1 MKDVTTEG
9 QLLPIVAYG
18 NPVLRKKAV
27 EISPDYPNLQQIIQN
42 MFATMYA
49 SQGVGLAAPQVDL
62 SIRLFV
68 VDAKPFAEEDPQ
80 LENFKQVFINPSI
93 LNEKGEEWSFNEGCL
108 SIPGIREDVIRKPE
122 VTLRYLDEDFKEHT
136 ELFTGMAARI
146 IQHEYDH
153 LEGVL
158 FIDRISPF
166 RRRLLKGKLDDI
178 SKGKVDVHY
187 RMKFARRQ

>member
-1 MKDVTTEG
+1 
-9 QLLPIVAYG
+9 
-18 NPVLRKKAV
+18 
-27 EISPDYPNLQQIIQN
+27 